1 MDGSVG
7 DVAFFRMKY
16 PINPE
21 IKEAAR
27 MEIFAS
33 VWNSGSENASKD
45 IKMDMVNP
53 IPPRKQTPH
62 ILPQVTLDGR
72 VASPSRTARYDK
84 PTIPII
90 CPPTRPAIM
99 PALELHIKKIAR
111 TQ

>member
-1 MDGSVG
+1 MSFPERLKFCVREKVISFLFYNILQASGYDSVVEDRSVGDGSSVSSSMDGSVG

-33 VWNSGSENASKD
+33 VRNSGSENASTD

-53 IPPRKQTPH
+53 ERKS
-62 ILPQVTLDGR
+62 V
-72 VASPSRTARYDK
+72 V
-84 PTIPII
+84 
-90 CPPTRPAIM
+90 
-99 PALELHIKKIAR
+99 
-111 TQ
+111 